1 MSSESNPS
9 QGMYSH
15 LMTFIWLTTAA
26 CMSAGVRNAKK
37 KALDNAGQYNQNL
50 MKIIKLTCKNI
61 VWLPVKMCG
70 KRQQHDM
77 ASTQS
82 DKASSQPDKASS
94 QRDKASSQRDKASS
108 QPDKASSQRDKA
120 SSQREKASSQR
131 NTASSAQGDPQ
142 WGSQPRPKPK
152 TVKKQSRCHIRE
164 LTRTCYD
171 QMHVTGKKHYSAPSF
186 RFIYLSHGVTHIQH
200 KIRFYKG
207 I

>member
-1 MSSESNPS
+1 MSSENNPS
-9 QGMYSH
+9 RGMYSH
-15 LMTFIWLTTAA
+15 LMTFIRLTTAA

-61 VWLPVKMCG
+61 VWLPVKMRG

-82 DKASSQPDKASS
+82 
-94 QRDKASSQRDKASS
+94 DKASS

-142 WGSQPRPKPK
+142 WGSQPRSKPK
-152 TVKKQSRCHIRE
+152 TVKKQSRC
-164 LTRTCYD
+164 
-171 QMHVTGKKHYSAPSF
+171 Q
-186 RFIYLSHGVTHIQH
+186 YLSESWNT
-200 KIRFYKG
+200 
-207 I
+207 